1 MKSTFQTAIMSITG
15 TAAAIAIGFFSAQYF
30 GSKPGIILGG
40 GMFGTGAAMSIRHAF
55 ENRRKITE

>member
-1 MKSTFQTAIMSITG
+1 MKTTFQTAIISITG
-15 TAAAIAIGFFSAQYF
+15 TAAAIAIGFLSAQYF

-40 GMFGTGAAMSIRHAF
+40 GMFGTGAAMSIRQAF